1 MFRGQRIYL
10 TVLYGNDRSCWHENL
25 RSRPWRLGRI
35 LTEWF
40 RKIPA
45 SIFTIKW
52 RHIRH
57 SYFLLKSHLT
67 TDTLSSNIDD
77 AKVNRM
83 FVLEKTT
90 SQIIKMTKY
99 GKPNIKASV
108 LNGIIQL
115 FYLSTWRFVHLN
127 KKGKDKH
134 WMC

>member
-1 MFRGQRIYL
+1 MGDFNGH
-10 TVLYGNDRSCWHENL
+10 D
-25 RSRPWRLGRI
+25 GRKNHYCF
-35 LTEWF
+35 F
-40 RKIPA
+40 RK
-45 SIFTIKW
+45 
-52 RHIRH
+52 
-57 SYFLLKSHLT
+57 
-67 TDTLSSNIDD
+67 
-77 AKVNRM
+77 
-83 FVLEKTT
+83 EKTT